1 VELGD
6 DFAALSAA
14 QGPGDAAFSKRSSH
28 RMPSPTLPLQHPLT
42 FTLLA
47 SPYFEPD
54 GFPIAVRPMDPQDA
68 CPLHDHPFCEIAIVT
83 AGTGVHVIDGRRM
96 ALQRGSVLVVDAGRA
111 HAYEEVDGLALQNIL
126 FMAKVLETAAAE
138 LDGMPGFQQLFGN
151 AVAALPARFFRA
163 HCDLREEA
171 LAEILELC
179 GRLESELSLR
189 NPGFRLAAHNCFQDL
204 VLSLVR
210 RLHPQLLEAP
220 GGSAGQNGRGR
231 IHEAI
236 RYLHHQYAEDVDV
249 GRLPRIFGMSERNFR
264 RAFHAETGYAP
275 IEYLARIRV
284 HEAAMQLRAPAPS
297 VTEVAM
303 NVGFK
308 DLSFFGRKFKAILGV
323 TPHLF
328 RENMLRRCSPSPAA
342 PIYPTGC

>member
-1 VELGD
+1 
-6 DFAALSAA
+6 
-14 QGPGDAAFSKRSSH
+14 
-28 RMPSPTLPLQHPLT
+28 MLPLQQPLT

-68 CPLHDHPFCEIAIVT
+68 CPLHDHPFCEIAIIT
-83 AGTGVHVIDGRRM
+83 AGTGLHVVDGRRM

-111 HAYEEVDGLALQNIL
+111 HAYEEVDGLAVQNIL
-126 FMAKVLETAAAE
+126 FMAEVLETAAAE
-138 LDGMPGFQQLFGN
+138 LGEMPGFQQLFGN
-151 AVAALPARFFRA
+151 AVAADSTRFFRA
-163 HCDLREEA
+163 HCDLHEEA
-171 LAEILELC
+171 LGEILGL
-179 GRLESELSLR
+179 GHRLEAELR
-189 NPGFRLAAHNCFQDL
+189 QRHAGFRLAARNCFQDL
-204 VLSLVR
+204 VL
-210 RLHPQLLEAP
+210 RLARQSRPELLQDAAR
-220 GGSAGQNGRGR
+220 SSGQNGRVR

-236 RYLHHQYAEDVDV
+236 RYLHHHYAEDVDV
-249 GRLPRIFGMSERNFR
+249 GQLPRIFGMSERNFR

-284 HEAAMQLRAPAPS
+284 HEAAMQLRGRAPS
-297 VTEVAM
+297 ITEVAM

-328 RENMLRRCSPSPAA
+328 RENMLHRCSPSAPG
-342 PIYPTGC
+342 PIYPTA